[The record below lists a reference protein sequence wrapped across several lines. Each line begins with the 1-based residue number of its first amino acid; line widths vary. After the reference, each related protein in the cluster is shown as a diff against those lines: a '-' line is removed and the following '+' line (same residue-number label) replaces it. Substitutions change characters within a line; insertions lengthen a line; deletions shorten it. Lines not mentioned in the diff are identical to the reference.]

1 MTSPLAPSLT
11 AKFAVVSL
19 HTSQGTAS
27 TQPPKALQ
35 LTETSLS
42 PNNTSQAFRQP
53 GSPKYQL
60 KRAAG
65 LAATETRLPGAG
77 KRDSEHTKETSLSSP
92 PRPGEAK
99 RCKTLR
105 TPVAEP
111 PTCQQPATGA
121 VSERELLIWFFC
133 FYTLRVGSPLP
144 PPPFGALPRAPLLRA
159 ARPAPHGR

>member
-77 KRDSEHTKETSLSSP
+77 KRDSEHTKKTSLSSP

-111 PTCQQPATGA
+111 PTCQRPVTGA